1 MSRSRGFAN
10 SSMEVMPRE
19 MKCGGET
26 LQWVVLLILALALTL
41 AHAQSEAPLKES
53 ESWSKMNA
61 LSVARP
67 VTILIAVILLPIS
80 LTSCGKS
87 GSDGEKK
94 TTQKSE
100 DDFLDK
106 DAKPD
111 ERKYLLA
118 AKPFFVAVANRK
130 YADAYALLSG
140 HAKARMSFN
149 QFTPAEEQ
157 ATFQQYESSPYMNV
171 TAEQFAYL
179 MRYVEAARGTP
190 RASKMLSVFSTDP
203 DVLNRRSKEQFGA
216 MDSMFAIGAMPDW
229 IPANIR
235 RASLRGQIHTELSPQ
250 ELQNVAQREGISVE
264 ELKKDPDF
272 DPYFNL
278 KVVLVDEGG
287 QLKVG
292 YFEFLPPSIMD

>member
-1 MSRSRGFAN
+1 MSKTRGDTNAGSGVWRLGIFAAA
-10 SSMEVMPRE
+10 M
-19 MKCGGET
+19 
-26 LQWVVLLILALALTL
+26 
-41 AHAQSEAPLKES
+41 
-53 ESWSKMNA
+53 
-61 LSVARP
+61 
-67 VTILIAVILLPIS
+67 LLP
-80 LTSCGKS
+80 LLMTSCGKK
-87 GSDGEKK
+87 DHEGEKK
-94 TTQKSE
+94 TVQKSE

-190 RASKMLSVFSTDP
+190 RAPKMLSVFSTDP

-264 ELKKDPDF
+264 ELKKSPDF

-278 KVVLVDEGG
+278 KVVLVEEGG

-292 YFEFLPPSIMD
+292 YFELLPPSIMD